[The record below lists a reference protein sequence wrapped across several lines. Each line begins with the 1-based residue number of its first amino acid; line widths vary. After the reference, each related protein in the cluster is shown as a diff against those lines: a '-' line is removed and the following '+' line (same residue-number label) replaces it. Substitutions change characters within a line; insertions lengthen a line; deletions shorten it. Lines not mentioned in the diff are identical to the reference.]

1 MGNYIENLA
10 LLLMIKLGYHLIILS
25 QLWIKKYKIIIYMIN
40 DTIVFWLGYYIY
52 IKAFLSIILDELI
65 SLMEI
70 TLANTIQDIIPNK
83 RIKKCL

>member
-1 MGNYIENLA
+1 
-10 LLLMIKLGYHLIILS
+10 MIKLGYHLIILS